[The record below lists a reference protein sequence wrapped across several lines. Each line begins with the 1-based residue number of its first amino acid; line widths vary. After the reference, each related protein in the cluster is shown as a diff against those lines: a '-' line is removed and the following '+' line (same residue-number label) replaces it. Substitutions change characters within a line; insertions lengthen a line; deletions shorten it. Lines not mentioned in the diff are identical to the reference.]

1 MDRFRKIKKGD
12 RPGESHPKSDF
23 DLLNDLYGI
32 GQGDPEEPQGL
43 SKKLPKRPE
52 PVVTEKTVNNVRYTV
67 IKDDKRERKFAQNTT
82 GNPVMIEVIANDRH
96 GRKERIKCFPT
107 DTVLMLKKLIAAKLG
122 TRHEKL
128 KLQRANAVLNDQIS
142 LEDYEIKNGSSL
154 EIYYN

>member
-1 MDRFRKIKKGD
+1 MERFRKIKKGD
-12 RPGESHPKSDF
+12 RPGEAKPKSDF
-23 DLLNDLYGI
+23 DVLNDLYGI
-32 GQGDPEEPQGL
+32 DQCELDDPQLP
-43 SKKLPKRPE
+43 SKKLLKRPD

-96 GRKERIKCFPT
+96 GRKERIKCFPS

-128 KLQRANAVLNDQIS
+128 KLQRANAVLNDKIS
-142 LEDYEIKNGSSL
+142 LEDYEIKNGSAL